1 MSNDVKK
8 DKNTE
13 KDAQVW
19 YTVDEAAT
27 YLRVTRQ
34 TLYNY
39 MSEGILPY
47 YELKGVGRGRRLRRA
62 DLDGLLTRRVGTTG
76 DKDGGG

>member
-1 MSNDVKK
+1 MSNEVKQ
-8 DKNTE
+8 DKNKE
-13 KDAQVW
+13 KDTQVW

-39 MSEGILPY
+39 MSEGLLPY
-47 YELKGVGRGRRLRRA
+47 YELKGVGRGRRLRLT
-62 DLDGLLTRRVGTTG
+62 DLDGLLTRRVGPTG
-76 DKDGGG
+76 DKDDRG